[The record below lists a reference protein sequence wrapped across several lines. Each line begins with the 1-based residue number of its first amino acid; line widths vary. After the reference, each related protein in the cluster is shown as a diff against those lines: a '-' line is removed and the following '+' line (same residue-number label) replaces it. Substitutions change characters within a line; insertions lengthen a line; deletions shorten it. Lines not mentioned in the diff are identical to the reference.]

1 MKWEGRRQSDNV
13 EDRRNESVG
22 RAGQGGDP
30 FGRSGFRVPVGRKGG
45 GGLGI
50 GGIVVIL
57 IISWVLGI
65 NPLTLL
71 SGGDINLGGGS
82 QQTSD
87 SAPAGPPANDQMTQ
101 FVRTVLADTEDTW
114 NGIFKAAGENYT
126 EPTLVLFSGR
136 VSSACG
142 LASAATGPFYCPG
155 DRKVYLDTDFFRQ
168 LQQQFGASG
177 DFAQAYVIAHEVGH
191 HIQNLTGI
199 LPKFNRAR
207 QSMSE
212 AEANRMSVRVELQAD
227 CFAGI
232 WGRFTDQKG
241 ILENGDLEEALN
253 AAKQIGDDTLQKRS
267 QGYVVPDSFNHGTSA
282 QRMRWF
288 KQGFDNGKVTACN
301 TFDTPYERL

>member
-1 MKWEGRRQSDNV
+1 MKWEGRRQSDNI
-13 EDRRNESVG
+13 EDRRNASAG
-22 RAGQGGDP
+22 RGNPLGRGG
-30 FGRSGFRVPVGRKGG
+30 GFRVPVGRGG

-50 GGIVVIL
+50 GGILVVL
-57 IISWVLGI
+57 VISWVLGI

-71 SGGDINLGGGS
+71 SGGDTGLDGGG
-82 QQTSD
+82 QQQSGGTV
-87 SAPAGPPANDQMTQ
+87 ANDEMTQ

-114 NGIFKAAGENYT
+114 NGVFQAAGQSYR
-126 EPTLVLFSGR
+126 EPTLVLFDNQ
-136 VSSACG
+136 VNSACG
-142 LASAATGPFYCPG
+142 FASSATGPFYCPG
-155 DRKVYLDTDFFRQ
+155 DQKVYLDTSFFRELDQ
-168 LQQQFGASG
+168 RFGASG
-177 DFAQAYVIAHEVGH
+177 DFAAAYVVAHEVGH

-199 LPKFNRAR
+199 LPQFNRAR

-241 ILENGDLEEALN
+241 ILERGDLEEALN
-253 AAKQIGDDTLQKRS
+253 AARQIGDDTLQKRS

-288 KQGFDNGKVTACN
+288 KQGFDSGRVSACN
-301 TFDTPYERL
+301 TFDVAYEQL